1 MKPFYLITL
10 LTLACCVSTLAQS
23 NVLESALPARGTNA
37 ETHIDSNHAEFDLAA
52 RRAVYQGNV
61 RVNDPQLRLTCEL
74 LTVELPQSGGRPEHL
89 IARTNVVMDSV
100 DEKGG
105 TNHATSDM
113 AIYDYIV
120 KDGVTNE
127 IITLSGHARAENSQ
141 VILYGEPITYNR
153 QTGSLTAQNQHMIIK
168 QILSSALVSTNPP
181 VAGTND
187 PPGTNRI
194 PVLNTNRPPP
204 P

>member
-74 LTVELPQSGGRPEHL
+74 LTVELP
-89 IARTNVVMDSV
+89 
-100 DEKGG
+100 
-105 TNHATSDM
+105 
-113 AIYDYIV
+113 
-120 KDGVTNE
+120 
-127 IITLSGHARAENSQ
+127 
-141 VILYGEPITYNR
+141 
-153 QTGSLTAQNQHMIIK
+153 
-168 QILSSALVSTNPP
+168 
-181 VAGTND
+181 
-187 PPGTNRI
+187 
-194 PVLNTNRPPP
+194 
-204 P
+204 

>member
-1 MKPFYLITL
+1 MKTFYHIVL
-10 LTLACCVSTLAQS
+10 LALVCCVSAPAQS

-37 ETHIDSNHAEFDLAA
+37 ETQIDSHHAEFDLAA

-89 IARTNVVMDSV
+89 VALTNVVMDSV

-105 TNHATSDM
+105 TNHATSDK
-113 AIYDYIV
+113 AVYDYVV

-127 IITLSGHARAENSQ
+127 IITLSGHARAENAQ

-153 QTGSLTAQNQHMIIK
+153 QTGSLTAQNQRMIIK
-168 QILSSALVSTNPP
+168 QNLSSALVSTNPP
-181 VAGTND
+181 AAGTNV

-194 PVLNTNRPPP
+194 PLLNTNRPPP